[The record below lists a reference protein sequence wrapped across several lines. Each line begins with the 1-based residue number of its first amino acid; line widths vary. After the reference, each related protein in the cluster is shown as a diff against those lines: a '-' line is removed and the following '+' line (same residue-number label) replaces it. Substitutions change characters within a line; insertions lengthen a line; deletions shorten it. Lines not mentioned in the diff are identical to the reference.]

1 MTRLWK
7 LDSTAAIRAKAH
19 PKQGAKA
26 VSQRS
31 SETTVP
37 AAWPSD
43 MSILAI
49 VFDAYR
55 RRAAQKQRG

>member
-1 MTRLWK
+1 MTRLRK
-7 LDSTAAIRAKAH
+7 PDSTAAVPAKVH

-26 VSQRS
+26 PQERP

-43 MSILAI
+43 VSKLATA
-49 VFDAYR
+49 FDAYR
-55 RRAAQKQRG
+55 RRAAEKQRG